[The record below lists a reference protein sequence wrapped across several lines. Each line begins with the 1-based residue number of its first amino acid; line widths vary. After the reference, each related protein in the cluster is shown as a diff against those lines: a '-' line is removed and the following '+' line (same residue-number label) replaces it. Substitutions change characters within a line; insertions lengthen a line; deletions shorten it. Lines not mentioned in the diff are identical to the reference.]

1 MLIGSGAI
9 ASGRIATHGGAGRA
23 TALDVRDFGAVG
35 DGRTKDT
42 RALQDTID
50 VAHRRGGGVV
60 HLPAGTWVSGTLHLR
75 SDLTI
80 DLAPGAVLLGSPDRD
95 DFAPHAKCPFDSSS
109 KVDTI
114 DFARAL
120 LAGHDLERIT
130 IRGAGVIDMNRNQR
144 YGPKPIALK
153 RCRFVTVQGITILRS
168 PSYCVSLGACED
180 VLIEGVTIRAA
191 FADGIDPDCC
201 RRVRITACDIESD
214 DDALCLKASFLLG
227 RPGVTEDVVVTNCRL
242 RSPSNCFK
250 LGSESTGDFRQ
261 IVLSD
266 CTFDGTAPAHRD
278 ASAAAEGGGIAL
290 LMVDG
295 GTIDGVTISNVV
307 MRDVPAPV
315 FVRLGNRGRDQK
327 GATPGRLRNV
337 VISGVRAVGATDTS
351 SIAGL
356 PGHPIEGVTIENV
369 RIVAAGGWRRRVPLD
384 VPERPARY
392 PEVTMFGILPAF
404 GLYVRHA
411 RDVTL
416 RGVELPAERRD
427 VRPALVADDVTELH
441 VKDLNGWP
449 ARREAPMVWLNDVR
463 GGLVETG
470 LATDVAGTIL
480 RVTGEDTERITLA
493 GNAHSTLD
501 SIDLATEVAPTAV
514 RHATGPFGVAR

>member
-1 MLIGSGAI
+1 
-9 ASGRIATHGGAGRA
+9 
-23 TALDVRDFGAVG
+23 
-35 DGRTKDT
+35 
-42 RALQDTID
+42 
-50 VAHRRGGGVV
+50 
-60 HLPAGTWVSGTLHLR
+60 
-75 SDLTI
+75 
-80 DLAPGAVLLGSPDRD
+80 
-95 DFAPHAKCPFDSSS
+95 
-109 KVDTI
+109 
-114 DFARAL
+114 
-120 LAGHDLERIT
+120 
-130 IRGAGVIDMNRNQR
+130 
-144 YGPKPIALK
+144 
-153 RCRFVTVQGITILRS
+153 
-168 PSYCVSLGACED
+168 
-180 VLIEGVTIRAA
+180 
-191 FADGIDPDCC
+191 
-201 RRVRITACDIESD
+201 
-214 DDALCLKASFLLG
+214 
-227 RPGVTEDVVVTNCRL
+227 
-242 RSPSNCFK
+242 
-250 LGSESTGDFRQ
+250 
-261 IVLSD
+261 
-266 CTFDGTAPAHRD
+266 
-278 ASAAAEGGGIAL
+278 
-290 LMVDG
+290 
-295 GTIDGVTISNVV
+295 
-307 MRDVPAPV
+307 
-315 FVRLGNRGRDQK
+315 
-327 GATPGRLRNV
+327 
-337 VISGVRAVGATDTS
+337 VGATDTS